1 LNDTRDAP
9 TIARSFTDRIV
20 QYRYCLA
27 VTSASNRQR
36 KDGVA
41 FLLAQLGQHAA
52 AMFAER
58 IAPLGLTPPHAG
70 ILRAIA
76 ANPGQSQQALSG
88 HLGLLP
94 SRVVAYVDELED
106 RGFVER
112 RRNPGDRRLHAL
124 HLTKAG
130 EELMGSLSEVFK
142 QHDRAITAG
151 LTSAERAALQDL
163 LATLAGHRGLTPGV
177 HPGFRALGRGGRAP
191 TMER

>member
-1 LNDTRDAP
+1 VPSSST
-9 TIARSFTDRIV
+9 
-20 QYRYCLA
+20 QH
-27 VTSASNRQR
+27 R

-41 FLLAQLGQHAA
+41 FLLAQLGQNAA
-52 AMFAER
+52 ALFADR

-76 ANPGQSQQALSG
+76 QNPGQSQQALSG

-112 RRNPGDRRLHAL
+112 RRNPRDRRQHAL

-130 EELMGSLSEVFK
+130 EELMGRLSELFK
-142 QHDRAITAG
+142 QHERAITTG
-151 LTSAERAALQDL
+151 LDARQRATLQDL
-163 LATLAGHRGLTPGV
+163 LATLAGHQGLTPGV
-177 HPGFRALGRGGRAP
+177 HPGFRALGRAGQRQR
-191 TMER
+191 T